1 MTAPTIAHATAAEL
15 DAALKRIRAAPK
27 DAAPVA
33 QLCLRPRSG
42 ARAFPDHLDLSVADG
57 IAGDRWPAESWLRRP
72 DGSADPRIQVSILA
86 TRVADLVWRDRAG
99 TPHPGDPILVDMD
112 LSEGNL
118 PVGTRLRAGSA
129 VLEVSDKFN
138 SGCEKW
144 NAWYGG
150 ASLRWL
156 NRAELRGDR
165 LRGILARVV
174 RDGRVRLGDPL
185 TRLAP

>member
-1 MTAPTIAHATAAEL
+1 MIPHATLPEC
-15 DAALKRIRAAPK
+15 DAALSHIRAAPA

-33 QLCLRPRSG
+33 QLCLRPESG
-42 ARAFPDHLDLSVADG
+42 ARLFPDHLDLTVADG
-57 IAGDRWPAESWLRRP
+57 IAGDRWPADSWLRQA
-72 DGSADPRIQVSILA
+72 DGTADPRIQVSILA
-86 TRVADLVWRDRAG
+86 TRVVDLVWRDRAG

-112 LSEGNL
+112 LSERNL
-118 PVGTRLRAGSA
+118 PIGTRLQAGTA

-144 NAWYGG
+144 NAWYGN

-156 NRAELRGDR
+156 NRPELRADR

-185 TRLAP
+185 TRLGP